1 MRKEKGHIFVPIII
15 VLLLI
20 FNGCK
25 DTSTDKTEEE
35 IDGGNT
41 IAKYSDRFS
50 YLLEY
55 PIDSIAFPRSAD
67 ANGVIKRVPSKDWTS
82 GFFPGSLWNIY
93 RLTDD
98 TRYRDRAKE
107 WTAFIEKE
115 KYNDKTH
122 DMGFKV
128 FCSFGNGY
136 KILNDPTYKDIIIAS
151 AKTLSTRYNDKIG
164 AIRSWDFN
172 KEEWQFPV
180 IIDNMMN
187 LELLFEASKY
197 SQDQRYH
204 DIAEQHAKT
213 TLKNH
218 FRTDNSSYHVV
229 DYDTITGHIRS
240 KVTHQG
246 FGKES
251 SWARGQAWGLYGYT
265 MAYRYTKSTEFLEQ
279 AKKIAT
285 FLIHHNRLP
294 EDGIPYWDFDAP
306 KIPKE
311 PRDASAAAII
321 ASAMIELYEYT
332 TDKKY
337 LEFSDKIMS
346 SLSSENYVIQ
356 DKTEV
361 PFILNHST
369 GNWPKNDE
377 INGPISYADYYFLEA
392 ILRRKALK

>member
-20 FNGCK
+20 FTGCK
-25 DTSTDKTEEE
+25 DTSTYKAEEE
-35 IDGGNT
+35 INGGNT

-164 AIRSWDFN
+164 SIRSWDFN

-197 SQDQRYH
+197 SQDQRYY

-265 MAYRYTKSTEFLEQ
+265 MAYRYTESTEFLEQ

-294 EDGIPYWDFDAP
+294 EDAIPYWDFDAP
-306 KIPKE
+306 KIPNE

-361 PFILNHST
+361 PFILKHST

-392 ILRRKALK
+392 ILRRKELK

>member
-1 MRKEKGHIFVPIII
+1 MTKEKRPFFVPIII

-20 FNGCK
+20 FVGCK
-25 DTSTDKTEEE
+25 DTSADKAEEE
-35 IDGGNT
+35 INGGNT

-136 KILNDPTYKDIIIAS
+136 KILDDPTYKDIIIAS
-151 AKTLSTRYNDKIG
+151 AKTLSTRYSDKIG
-164 AIRSWDFN
+164 SIRSWDFN

-197 SQDQRYH
+197 SRDQRYH

-229 DYDTITGHIRS
+229 DYDTITGYIRS

-265 MAYRYTKSTEFLEQ
+265 MAYRYTENIEFLDQ

-294 EDGIPYWDFDAP
+294 KDGIPYWDFDAP

-311 PRDASAAAII
+311 PRDASAAAVM
-321 ASAMIELYEYT
+321 ASAMIELYEFT

-337 LEFSDKIMS
+337 LEFSDKIMN

-356 DKTEV
+356 DKAEM

-377 INGPISYADYYFLEA
+377 IDGPISYADYYFLEA

>member
-1 MRKEKGHIFVPIII
+1 MRKEKEHIFVPIII

-67 ANGVIKRVPSKDWTS
+67 ANGVIKKVPSKDWTS

-187 LELLFEASKY
+187 LELLFEASEY

-229 DYDTITGHIRS
+229 DYDTITGNIRS

-265 MAYRYTKSTEFLEQ
+265 MAYRYTESTEFLEQ